1 MRRKSGRLV
10 RVTAWLM
17 TGWLMTGLPG
27 CGMDSDEGA
36 ESFSSIPDTEWGEP
50 VQEVREGDVSGSA
63 GKESPREAEGEDRG
77 TSATGDES
85 MSTSAASKDESTS
98 ASAMSEDGGTSA
110 SAASEDGSMS
120 ASATSEDGSMRSSA
134 ESEDEGMSTSTE
146 LEDENK
152 CTSAESEDGNAS
164 TSVASEDESM
174 RGSAASEDES
184 TRNFAMPEDGNTS
197 TSAASEEASPEG
209 NLTFTLG
216 SGLPDL
222 PAEVKEQVDALN
234 EGKPPGSVIDSEE
247 LEGCY
252 ALIATH
258 MIIATDKETGEEST
272 GKGRLTFYVP
282 NLLEGLEGV
291 AALFYNRE
299 AGAWEILTPAQ
310 INTEA
315 KTVSVNLTGSGILT
329 VIYRRE

>member
-1 MRRKSGRLV
+1 M
-10 RVTAWLM
+10 
-17 TGWLMTGLPG
+17 
-27 CGMDSDEGA
+27 
-36 ESFSSIPDTEWGEP
+36 
-50 VQEVREGDVSGSA
+50 
-63 GKESPREAEGEDRG
+63 
-77 TSATGDES
+77 
-85 MSTSAASKDESTS
+85 
-98 ASAMSEDGGTSA
+98 
-110 SAASEDGSMS
+110 
-120 ASATSEDGSMRSSA
+120 
-134 ESEDEGMSTSTE
+134 
-146 LEDENK
+146 
-152 CTSAESEDGNAS
+152 S
-164 TSVASEDESM
+164 TSVASEE
-174 RGSAASEDES
+174 
-184 TRNFAMPEDGNTS
+184 
-197 TSAASEEASPEG
+197 

-258 MIIATDKETGEEST
+258 TIIATDKETGEEST